1 MSSPVVFTNAQIII
15 GGYDLAAEYN
25 AIELAETA
33 TMLDANVFGDAAKR
47 MKGGL
52 KTFTV
57 RGSGLYSSVEDPV
70 LTTNLGLADV
80 LLALFPTTVVDGT
93 TKGYAYQC
101 VEGLYN
107 IGARVG
113 SLLPFSFQTNPQG
126 TALARAISLKDF
138 RSTALTT
145 TANGTAFQLG
155 ALVAGQTLYAGLHI
169 FGAGTGTIDVTIQSD
184 TASNFPSATTQVTF
198 AQQAALNTTGVW
210 ATPITSAI
218 TDDWWRASWTIAGG
232 APSFT
237 GIVWMAIQ

>member
-1 MSSPVVFTNAQIII
+1 MSSPVVFTNAQIIV
-15 GGYDLAAEYN
+15 GGYDLASEHN
-25 AIELAETA
+25 AIELAEMA
-33 TMLDANVFGDAAKR
+33 AMLDANVFGDAAKR

-80 LLALFPTTVVDGT
+80 LLTLFPSAVVDGM
-93 TKGYAYQC
+93 TKGYAFQC
-101 VEGLYN
+101 VEGLYR
-107 IGARVG
+107 IGGRVG
-113 SLLPFSFQTNPQG
+113 SLLPFTMQANPQG

-145 TANGTAFQLG
+145 TSNGTAFQLG
-155 ALVAGQTLYAGLHI
+155 AVAAGQTLYAGLHI
-169 FGAGTGTIDVTIQSD
+169 FGAGTGTIDVTISSD
-184 TASNFPSATTQVTF
+184 PLATFLAATTQITF
-198 AQQAALNTTGVW
+198 AQQSALNTTGVW
-210 ATPITSAI
+210 ATPVTTAI
-218 TDDWWRASWTIAGG
+218 TDTWWRANWTIAGG